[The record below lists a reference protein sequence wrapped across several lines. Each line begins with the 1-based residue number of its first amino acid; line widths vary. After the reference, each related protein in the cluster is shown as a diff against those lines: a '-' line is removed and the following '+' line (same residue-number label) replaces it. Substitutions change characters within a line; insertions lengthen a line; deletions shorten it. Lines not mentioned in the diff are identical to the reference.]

1 MGLIDGGNVQIFKGH
16 TNYVS
21 SAALSPD
28 GRLALSG
35 SWDDTVKLWD
45 VESGKGNMHPSM
57 QIIPVHSAI
66 RLPLHRKSNKLFHH
80 HFRISLT
87 VAFNSAKVRS
97 YLLLAPGAFISGLG
111 LIELTTRSNCLGLS
125 SSRIYSLAVST
136 SPASANVMA
145 IKMFSIFFDNP
156 FIPDPPLP

>member
-1 MGLIDGGNVQIFKGH
+1 MPSLLTRMSMPSNYRTVRSTATITASAPALYAQCLRLIHRFVD
-16 TNYVS
+16 S
-21 SAALSPD
+21 RPLASPPQKQQ
-28 GRLALSG
+28 A
-35 SWDDTVKLWD
+35 V
-45 VESGKGNMHPSM
+45 PS
-57 QIIPVHSAI
+57 
-66 RLPLHRKSNKLFHH
+66 FHLG
-80 HFRISLT
+80 ISLT
-87 VAFNSAKVRS
+87 VAFNSVIVRS